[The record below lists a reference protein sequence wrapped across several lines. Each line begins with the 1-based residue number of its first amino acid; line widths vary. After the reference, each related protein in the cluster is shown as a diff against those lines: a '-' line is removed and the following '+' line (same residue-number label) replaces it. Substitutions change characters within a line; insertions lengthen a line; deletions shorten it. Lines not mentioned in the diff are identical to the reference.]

1 VSSAVV
7 FLVGAIIACSV
18 GLVLLWLVHLIS
30 RRRRRPPVS
39 FEDAMRALSNDSP
52 TSRREP
58 PRGIVTLDST
68 DEEA

>member
-1 VSSAVV
+1 V

-18 GLVLLWLVHLIS
+18 GLVLLWLVHMMS
-30 RRRRRPPVS
+30 RHRRRPSIP
-39 FEDAMRALSNDSP
+39 FEDAMRALSNDS
-52 TSRREP
+52 SRVRREP